1 VQLECIQCALCIDAC
16 NEIMDRIER
25 PRNLIAYDTFRNLD
39 AASHHD
45 RAPFRLIRPRTILYA
60 SLMGI
65 VAAIMLW
72 AWLNRSVLEIN
83 VLHDRQPLYVQL
95 TDGNLRNGYTVKILN
110 KLHEKRTFRLA
121 TDGLDD
127 ARLAIVGLDGSDPK
141 IDVVTDNLRALKV
154 HVTVP
159 KDERDDLEGAATPFR
174 FVVTDLADGSRTYHE
189 ATFMGPN
196 HE

>member
-1 VQLECIQCALCIDAC
+1 
-16 NEIMDRIER
+16 MDRVDR

-45 RAPFRLIRPRTILYA
+45 LAPLRLIRPRTILYA

-72 AWLNRSVLEIN
+72 AYLNRTVLEIN

-95 TDGNLRNGYTVKILN
+95 TDGGLRNGYTVKILN
-110 KLHEKRTFRLA
+110 KLHEVRTFRLS
-121 TDGLDD
+121 TEGLEG
-127 ARLAIVGLDGSDPK
+127 AKLAIVGLDGSDPE

-159 KDERDDLEGAATPFR
+159 RDERDDLAGASTPFR
-174 FVVTDLADGSRTYHE
+174 FVVTDTADGSRTYHQT
-189 ATFMGPN
+189 AFMGP
-196 HE
+196 HHD